1 MKQAPISHQTKSQ
14 LSTNSTSET
23 NRVKIKTN
31 SNFGGRLKNVTQLF
45 ISIFTSLLHYQN
57 KHAVNKKIP
66 TCTAS
71 SVDNGF
77 TKISA
82 DQNKV
87 IPKEDLTANLQ
98 VDTDYQAALHAETQH
113 AEKTRKNATDNLQ
126 KSNELLINNYDYI
139 SDIDRQKNHALNLLG
154 SMLLKHKEY
163 SNSQGILRIE
173 GIKSVANNIVKE
185 MNSSNTDRYV
195 SQLLH
200 NCSLPTLS
208 SVFKKIAGEL
218 LKKTNNIDFKSPV
231 SFNDLQICD
240 VLVKNKENII
250 RKIKNDEQLKNK
262 DPVILKNSDNK
273 ICDALAR
280 LAPPPLTLQLVVR
293 YCALI
298 ANDEDAHQM
307 SINNLAKIFAAH
319 LIDSPSLDI
328 SAIKDAETTK
338 LGIKKE
344 KEVNQ
349 LAESYIAALIHR
361 ERRPFYQA

>member
-1 MKQAPISHQTKSQ
+1 MKRAPISHQTKSQ

-113 AEKTRKNATDNLQ
+113 AETQHAEKTRKNATDNLQ

-139 SDIDRQKNHALNLLG
+139 SDIDKTKKPCAQLLG
-154 SMLLKHKEY
+154 SML
-163 SNSQGILRIE
+163 
-173 GIKSVANNIVKE
+173 
-185 MNSSNTDRYV
+185 
-195 SQLLH
+195 
-200 NCSLPTLS
+200 
-208 SVFKKIAGEL
+208 
-218 LKKTNNIDFKSPV
+218 
-231 SFNDLQICD
+231 
-240 VLVKNKENII
+240 
-250 RKIKNDEQLKNK
+250 
-262 DPVILKNSDNK
+262 
-273 ICDALAR
+273 
-280 LAPPPLTLQLVVR
+280 
-293 YCALI
+293 
-298 ANDEDAHQM
+298 
-307 SINNLAKIFAAH
+307 
-319 LIDSPSLDI
+319 
-328 SAIKDAETTK
+328 
-338 LGIKKE
+338 
-344 KEVNQ
+344 
-349 LAESYIAALIHR
+349 
-361 ERRPFYQA
+361 